1 MSYSPLPSHE
11 PAPELRIVFMGTPAF
26 AVPSLRALLGVNSV
40 AGRPARVVAVATQPD
55 RPAGR
60 GGRIQPGPVKL
71 AALEAGLPVL
81 QPRRLRRPESVAEL
95 RAFAP
100 DLIVVAAYAQILSSE
115 VLAMPAYG
123 CLNVHAS
130 LLPRWRGASPIAAAI
145 LAGDATT
152 GVTIMQMEAGLDT
165 GPILSQR
172 EEPIRADD
180 STGTLSERLA
190 ALGAGLLV
198 ETLDPWIGGTLSP
211 HAQDDAQATLTRPL
225 RREDGL
231 IDWATRSAVEVER
244 MARAYDPWPGAYSFF
259 AGRLLKLWRGR
270 ALDRSLPLTPGH
282 VLDRREAAPLLD
294 ELGLRWPQLVVACR
308 DGLLLALRVQ
318 IEGRRPMDGAEL
330 MRGHPAVAGAQLEAA
345 PATSRLADND
355 RSSGAA
361 T

>member
-1 MSYSPLPSHE
+1 
-11 PAPELRIVFMGTPAF
+11 MGTPAF

-145 LAGDATT
+145 LAGDA
-152 GVTIMQMEAGLDT
+152 
-165 GPILSQR
+165 
-172 EEPIRADD
+172 

-211 HAQDDAQATLTRPL
+211 HVQDDAQATLTRPL

-244 MARAYDPWPGAYSFF
+244 MARAYDPWPGAYCFF